1 MITELNN
8 VPAPTIGGRKI
19 ETNVYKLRNYRTHN
33 SLEQVARLLLFC
45 LECDSN
51 NTSSKNLP
59 SDTRKIQG
67 QWKIVKDE
75 FEFGMEYNDLPK
87 GSHEYAYQISIPSG
101 MEIQRIRNVKMKRIT
116 VEIWNTA
123 RFMLSMDS
131 ANSQAYV
138 APEDAVDVRKLFAA
152 TDATFARW
160 IGTGEDAGNTGL
172 SAPAYEELGEIQPD
186 VDGDYA
192 QILEPS
198 ANVPSPKLPDVPDT
212 ET

>member
-8 VPAPTIGGRKI
+8 VEPPIVGGRKI
-19 ETNVYKLRNYRTHN
+19 ETNVYKTRNYRSHN
-33 SLEQVARLLLFC
+33 SLEQMARLLLFC

-59 SDTRKIQG
+59 SDTRKIQA
-67 QWKIVKDE
+67 QWKICKDE
-75 FEFGMEYNDLPK
+75 FEFGMLYNDLPK

-101 MEIQRIRNVKMKRIT
+101 TEIQRIRNVKMKRIT

-123 RFMLSMDS
+123 RYILSMDS

-138 APEDAVDVRKLFAA
+138 ADEDADDVRKLFAA

-160 IGTGEDAGNTGL
+160 IGSGEDAGNTGIK
-172 SAPAYEELGEIQPD
+172 APAYEELGEIRPD

-192 QILEPS
+192 KILEPS
-198 ANVPSPKLPDVPDT
+198 ANVPSPKLDDAADTDV
-212 ET
+212 